1 MAKIKLT
8 KTELKRQRD
17 ALKQFSRY
25 LPTLQLKKQQLQVEV
40 QRSLDEVRSVQFKK
54 EAFLKSASHW
64 LELLNRPEYEEVK
77 SYISVRQINLGTKN
91 IAGIDVPV
99 LDGID
104 YNINDYD
111 LFTSDFW
118 MDMAVDA
125 IKELFRLNQ
134 QEEVLG
140 RQHKLLENELRT
152 TNQRV
157 NLFEKVKIPE
167 AKEHI
172 RVIKISLGDEMT
184 AAVCRSKIAK
194 TKSVSSAAS
203 EVQL

>member
-8 KTELKRQRD
+8 KTELKHQRD

-40 QRSLDEVRSVQFKK
+40 QRTLDEVHTAKK
-54 EAFLKSASHW
+54 KKTAFMVSSEHW
-64 LELLNRPEYEEVK
+64 LEILNRPEYTDIQNYLSVK
-77 SYISVRQINLGTKN
+77 NIDVGAKN

-99 LDGID
+99 LDNID
-104 YNINDYD
+104 FSIENYD
-111 LFTSDFW
+111 LFTNDFW
-118 MDMAVDA
+118 VDA
-125 IKELFRLNQ
+125 TLDSIKKMFEMNVLEQILQ
-134 QEEVLG
+134 Q
-140 RQHKLLENELRT
+140 QKQLLEDELRT

-184 AAVCRSKIAK
+184 ASVCRSKIAK
-194 TKSVSSAAS
+194 KKSAIVSAT
-203 EVQL
+203 EVQS